1 MRPDSLAARAGLQE
15 GDIIIRLNDK
25 AIHNIDNLL
34 TGLQAVASLKVENPD
49 LTFWRDDRKIEGH
62 LPVQFS

>member
-1 MRPDSLAARAGLQE
+1 VRPDSLAARAGLQE